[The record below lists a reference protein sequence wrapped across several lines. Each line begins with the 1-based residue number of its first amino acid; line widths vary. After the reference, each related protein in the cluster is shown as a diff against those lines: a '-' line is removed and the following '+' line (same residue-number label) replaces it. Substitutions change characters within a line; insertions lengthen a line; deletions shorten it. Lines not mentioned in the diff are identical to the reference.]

1 LLFCSPSLLQ
11 LLQLDVTVSAPVS
24 ATTPSYPG
32 AFSPT
37 QDTTAYRADFQ
48 RLRGLKVEIEHL
60 QLLLEQSRTRLQK
73 DFAAWCT
80 AIQQQQQGGQGQVG
94 PQQQLV
100 QPAITGAG
108 SRPATAGRSAG
119 GSGQQPTPPTSSS
132 SVQPS
137 PQQAR
142 PPQQQQQQ
150 QQQRGQPPGGATRGA
165 ASLQPDPSSTLSSSS
180 SGSISR
186 ITANLAAADLGS
198 EPVQGPAPQQ
208 QHGQQPPQQQQ
219 QQQDWSHVDP
229 AVLSAASP
237 HLTGNPAADADIIR
251 FYEARA
257 KLLAKLGRA

>member
-1 LLFCSPSLLQ
+1 MVHHAVLQPLPQPTLATDRLLLPLL
-11 LLQLDVTVSAPVS
+11 APP
-24 ATTPSYPG
+24 TP
-32 AFSPT
+32 PT
-37 QDTTAYRADFQ
+37 RPLQDTTAYRADFQ

-80 AIQQQQQGGQGQVG
+80 AIQQQQQGGQGQGG

-100 QPAITGAG
+100 QPAVTGAG
-108 SRPATAGRSAG
+108 SRPATAGRSGG
-119 GSGQQPTPPTSSS
+119 GSGQQPTPPTSSM
-132 SVQPS
+132 QPS
-137 PQQAR
+137 PQQAI
-142 PPQQQQQQ
+142 PSQQQQ

-165 ASLQPDPSSTLSSSS
+165 ASLQPGPSSTLSSSS
-180 SGSISR
+180 SSSRGS
-186 ITANLAAADLGS
+186 AHLAPADLGS
-198 EPVQGPAPQQ
+198 EPAQGPAPQQ
-208 QHGQQPPQQQQ
+208 QQGQQPPRQ